1 MTRMGSYA
9 RHEPPS
15 PPASRASRHGFT
27 TAIRQYRSVLQI
39 RITCTHDL
47 TDPVLAA
54 LKDDASVSTITV
66 HRDAAIK
73 PVGDVV
79 HADIAREG
87 ADALIR
93 RVFELGVQRE
103 GAIHIDPVRTW
114 ISKPA
119 YDAEHRTPGRSADA
133 VVWPDVIQRS
143 YEESELTWTYLSFM
157 VLATLLAS
165 IAIVL
170 DSQILVIGAMILGP
184 EFGAIAALG
193 VALVRRRRA
202 LFGFATRTLIVGFAV
217 AIGVSTIGALVGRGL
232 GWITEQQVVGP
243 RPLTS
248 FIYTPDKWSI
258 LVAVI
263 AAAAGVLSSTSA
275 KIGGLSGV
283 FVSVTTIPAA
293 GNIALGLAFGV
304 RSEVWGSTL
313 QLVINLVAMALA
325 GWATLALQAQVW
337 KRTSGRRTRFPQD
350 PRTGPPEQAKS

>member
-1 MTRMGSYA
+1 
-9 RHEPPS
+9 
-15 PPASRASRHGFT
+15 
-27 TAIRQYRSVLQI
+27 VLQL
-39 RITCTHDL
+39 RITCTRDL
-47 TDPVLAA
+47 TDEVVAA
-54 LKDDASVSTITV
+54 LNADASVSTITV
-66 HRDAAIK
+66 HRGAAIK

-79 HADIAREG
+79 HADVAREG
-87 ADALIR
+87 ADPLVHR
-93 RVFELGVQRE
+93 MFDLGVQRE

-119 YDAEHRTPGRSADA
+119 YDAERVAPGRSADA

-143 YEESELTWTYLSFM
+143 YEDSELTWTYLSFM

-165 IAIVL
+165 VAIVL

-202 LFGFATRTLIVGFAV
+202 LFRFATRTLLVGFAV
-217 AIGVSTIGALVGRGL
+217 AIAVATIAALVGRWL
-232 GWITEQQVVGP
+232 GWITEQQVTGP

-248 FIYTPDKWSI
+248 FIYTPDKWSLI
-258 LVAVI
+258 VAII
-263 AAAAGVLSSTSA
+263 AAAAGVLSTTSA

-293 GNIALGLAFGV
+293 GNLALGLAFGV
-304 RSEVWGSTL
+304 SSEIRGSAL
-313 QLVINLVAMALA
+313 QLVINLTAMALA
-325 GWATLALQAQVW
+325 GWATLALQSAVW

-350 PRTGPPEQAKS
+350 PRTGPADAPLT